1 MPAELS
7 ALDVAEPRGPYERGA
22 LAWWA
27 AGWEGVVPLGARAK
41 WPPPA
46 GRTGW
51 AGVNPSYAD
60 VYAWAA
66 GPEGAGNIALRL
78 PRGVYGLDV
87 DAYGA
92 KTGAEA
98 LAALEAQHGPLPDTW
113 VITSRD
119 DGRSGIRLFRAAL
132 PEGRRW
138 KNEPG
143 GHGRGIESIHYGH
156 RYAVTWPS
164 VHPSGSTY
172 VLRSS
177 RTWEAHEGAVPVD
190 ELPQLPA
197 AWVDGLS
204 EPGEIATGSAA
215 SDQATRDA
223 VAAFR
228 DGETCEPVRRA
239 LSRALER
246 VRDAVSGDAL
256 HPAGLE
262 SVHELARLG
271 HEGHA
276 GVRQALTQHH
286 EAFVEARAGR
296 GASNGDAEGEWW
308 RMIAGAVGKAPGAPR
323 AECDCA
329 LLAGEGLLFEF
340 TPAEVMPGKGEE
352 GDERAGVVAGMT
364 VVDPVDFML
373 NEMLSFAE
381 VARREPPA
389 PLVSELLYLD
399 TLAWL
404 IGKPGSFKSFVAL
417 DLAAHVALGRAW
429 AGRRVRQGVAL
440 YVVAEGLGGI
450 VLRARAWQ
458 KVRGEVPD
466 EFLRLY
472 PRAVQVRNAAHWDAL
487 VEVAR
492 RLRPA
497 LIVLDTQA
505 RVAQSVRENDNTEM
519 GEFVGQLDRLRRA
532 SGACVLTVHHV
543 GRNGEDARGASSL
556 DGAQD
561 TELKVERVGGPKALT
576 ARLVVDKQ
584 KDGADTDAV
593 SFEMVPVD
601 LGVNGEGDP
610 VSSLVVDTNAFV
622 SAAPAQPW
630 KENTPEKL
638 ARILDVLHEQF
649 SQTGA
654 TGYQVLSVLKERG
667 WDQEYSKTSFYRC
680 WNTLIKD
687 EQIGKMA
694 GSQRFKAIVA
704 AENPAGD

>member
-1 MPAELS
+1 MTQVELS
-7 ALDVAEPRGPYERGA
+7 GLDVAEPRGPYEHGA

-51 AGVNPSYAD
+51 AGVDPSYAD

-87 DAYGA
+87 DAYGT
-92 KTGAEA
+92 KTGGEA
-98 LAALEAQHGPLPDTW
+98 LAALEAQYGPLPDTW
-113 VITSRD
+113 VLTSRD
-119 DGRSGIRLFRAAL
+119 DGRSGIRLFRATL

-143 GHGRGIESIHYGH
+143 GHGRGIESIHFGH

-177 RTWEAHEGAVPVD
+177 RSWEVHEGAVAAS
-190 ELPQLPA
+190 ELPELA
-197 AWVDGLS
+197 VAWIDGLS
-204 EPGEIATGSAA
+204 EPGEIVSGSAA
-215 SDQATRDA
+215 SDQATRDG

-228 DGETCEPVRRA
+228 DGDACEVVRRA
-239 LSRALER
+239 LARALER
-246 VRDAVSGDAL
+246 VRGAVSGDAL

-286 EAFVEARAGR
+286 EAFVEARTGR
-296 GASNGDAEGEWW
+296 GTSSGDAEGEWW
-308 RMIAGAVGKAPGAPR
+308 RMIAGAVGKFPGAPR

-340 TPAEVMPGKGEE
+340 TPAEVVPGKGDE
-352 GDERAGVVAGMT
+352 GGESAGVVA
-364 VVDPVDFML
+364 VSPVDYMRGEL
-373 NEMLSFAE
+373 LTLGEAAE
-381 VARREPPA
+381 REPPS
-389 PLVSELLYLD
+389 PLVRGLLYLD

-417 DLAAHVALGRAW
+417 DIAAHVALGRAW
-429 AGRRVRQGVAL
+429 ADRPVRAGLAL
-440 YVVAEGLGGI
+440 YVVAEGLGGMTQ
-450 VLRARAWQ
+450 RARAWI
-458 KVRGEVPD
+458 KARGGGSAPD
-466 EFLRLY
+466 ALKLY
-472 PRAVQVRNAAHWDAL
+472 PRAVQVSNDKHWRAL
-487 VEVAR
+487 VELAAE
-492 RLRPA
+492 LRPV
-497 LIVLDTQA
+497 LIVIDTQA
-505 RVAQSVRENDNTEM
+505 RITLGVKENDNTEM
-519 GEFVGQLDRLRRA
+519 SAFVGKLDELRRA
-532 SGACVLTVHHV
+532 SGACVLTVHHI

-561 TELKVERVGGPKALT
+561 TELKVERLDGPKSLR

-584 KDGADTDAV
+584 KDGADTAV
-593 SFEMVPVD
+593 VTFEMTPVP
-601 LGVNGEGDP
+601 LGEHPETGEEMT
-610 VSSLVVDTNAFV
+610 SLVLDTQAFIN
-622 SAAPAQPW
+622 AAPPAPW
-630 KENTPEKL
+630 REDMPEKL
-638 ARILDVLHEQF
+638 SRIIDVLDELF
-649 SQTGA
+649 SEEGGTRSE
-654 TGYQVLSVLKERG
+654 VLSALKERG
-667 WDQEYSKTSFYRC
+667 WSADYPRSSFFKA
-680 WNTLIKD
+680 WNQLAAD
-687 EQIGKMA
+687 GRLGRVA
-694 GSQRFKAIVA
+694 GTQRFKAMSTVDDA
-704 AENPAGD
+704 A